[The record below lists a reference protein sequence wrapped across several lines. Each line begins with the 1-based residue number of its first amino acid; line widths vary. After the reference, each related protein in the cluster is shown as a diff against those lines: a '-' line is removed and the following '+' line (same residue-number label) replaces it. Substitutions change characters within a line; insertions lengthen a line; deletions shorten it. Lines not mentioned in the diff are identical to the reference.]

1 MSKRKVFSLIQKMIE
16 MTSSSEQ
23 HRRVIMEASTY
34 KQTGDFNLF
43 HLLKHSSFSFTCDTN
58 RMTQ

>member
-43 HLLKHSSFSFTCDTN
+43 HLLEHSSFSFTCDTN